1 MRRAITPMRRQNLHK
16 PARASSSRFDGPAVR
31 FLLHGGDEHRT
42 RGLSRMRRSR
52 HTDQE
57 IAFLLR
63 EAEHG
68 TAIAAICAAARVSV
82 GTFYRWRRRLG
93 GLQPAGVARLGE
105 AERENA
111 RLRAEVSALR
121 HALLVH
127 APTAPRLRPDRE
139 LTTAVRATRP
149 ARCVRPLPLTAPAT
163 VPESAACCTAPLRDA
178 APWATRTTRSA
189 PVAQLDRAL
198 PSEGGGP
205 DASAC

>member
-1 MRRAITPMRRQNLHK
+1 
-16 PARASSSRFDGPAVR
+16 
-31 FLLHGGDEHRT
+31 
-42 RGLSRMRRSR
+42 MRRSR

-127 APTAPRLRPDRE
+127 APTAPRL
-139 LTTAVRATRP
+139 TSP
-149 ARCVRPLPLTAPAT
+149 ARADSPAPT
-163 VPESAACCTAPLRDA
+163 PA
-178 APWATRTTRSA
+178 APIRFRGGHASVGRYASVRTA
-189 PVAQLDRAL
+189 N
-198 PSEGGGP
+198 
-205 DASAC
+205 